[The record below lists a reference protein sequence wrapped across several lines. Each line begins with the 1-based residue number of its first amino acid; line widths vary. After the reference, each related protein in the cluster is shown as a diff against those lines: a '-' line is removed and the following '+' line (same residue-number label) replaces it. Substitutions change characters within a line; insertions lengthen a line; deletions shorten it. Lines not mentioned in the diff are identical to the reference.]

1 MHIPVHSPWLP
12 PYINVMQTIIII
24 LAMAGLFPDRPHCIS
39 SFLQP
44 FILDEEKWAL
54 MALAVG
60 R

>member
-1 MHIPVHSPWLP
+1 MHIPVKSPRLSG
-12 PYINVMQTIIII
+12 YINVMQTIII